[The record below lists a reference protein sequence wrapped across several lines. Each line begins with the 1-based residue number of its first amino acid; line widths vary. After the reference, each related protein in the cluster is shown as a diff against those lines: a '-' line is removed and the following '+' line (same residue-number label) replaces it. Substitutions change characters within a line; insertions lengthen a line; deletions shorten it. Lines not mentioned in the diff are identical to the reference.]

1 MQKLQI
7 ERIRTDGGV
16 QSREK
21 ISEEYVAELAELIKA
36 GKKLPP
42 IIVYN
47 DGIDMWASDGHH
59 RILAYVRCEKP
70 LIDAEVHKGTKQD
83 AIWASCAANQ
93 GHGLRRTNADKNH
106 AVEMA
111 LKQKPDLSDRAI
123 ADHVGVDHAFV
134 GKKRGSLVTVTS
146 GTRTGIDGI
155 TRKLPMPKGN
165 IPPPPPPK
173 SPANTPIPPPPM
185 PKRTKESGL
194 QKDEVGQTIPE
205 EIQPLFDRGH
215 EVKELLQKISEIR
228 TALNRAKSDEDALY
242 GECNFQS
249 VEASLSQAYMDLK
262 ATIPYAVCPYCFGN
276 EIQMKGC
283 RCCGKRGVVGQFRW
297 DTTVPRNMK
306 P

>member
-47 DGIDMWASDGHH
+47 DGVDMWASDGHH
-59 RILAYVRCEKP
+59 RILAHVRCEKP
-70 LIDAEVHKGTKQD
+70 FIDAEVHKGTKRE
-83 AIWASCAANQ
+83 AEIASCSANQ
-93 GHGLRRTNADKNH
+93 THGLRRTNVDKH
-106 AVEMA
+106 
-111 LKQKPDLSDRAI
+111 RAI
-123 ADHVGVDHAFV
+123 VKMMDLQKDWSDQAIANHVGVHVNTVSIARRQLPQNV
-134 GKKRGSLVTVTS
+134 GV
-146 GTRTGIDGI
+146 TRTGIDGI

-173 SPANTPIPPPPM
+173 THANTPIPPPPM
-185 PKRTKESGL
+185 PKRSKESGL

-262 ATIPYAVCPYCFGN
+262 ATIPYALCPYCLGN
-276 EIQMKGC
+276 ELQMKGC
-283 RCCGKRGVVGQFRW
+283 RVCGKRGVLGQFRW
-297 DTTVPRNMK
+297 DTAVPRTMK

>member
-59 RILAYVRCEKP
+59 RILAHVRCEKP
-70 LIDAEVHKGTKQD
+70 FIDAEVHKGTKHE
-83 AIWASCAANQ
+83 AEIASCSANQ
-93 GHGLRRTNADKNH
+93 THGLRRTNVDKH
-106 AVEMA
+106 
-111 LKQKPDLSDRAI
+111 RAI
-123 ADHVGVDHAFV
+123 VKMMDLQKDWSDQAIANHVGVHVNTVSIARRQLPQNV
-134 GKKRGSLVTVTS
+134 GVA
-146 GTRTGIDGI
+146 RTGIDGI
-155 TRKLPMPKGN
+155 TRKFPMPKGN
-165 IPPPPPPK
+165 IPPPPPSK
-173 SPANTPIPPPPM
+173 SPANTQIPPPPT
-185 PKRTKESGL
+185 PKRPKESGL

-242 GECNFQS
+242 GDCHFQQ
-249 VEASLSQAYMDLK
+249 VEAALQTAYNDLK
-262 ATIPYAVCPYCFGN
+262 ATIPYAVCPWCHGVMPEN
-276 EIQMKGC
+276 C
-283 RCCGKRGVVGQFRW
+283 RGCGKRGVLGQFRW